1 MQPGISRFLYAGFIL
16 MGAWS
21 AFRGDLMQLVVMWGI
36 AFAFDP
42 FDPKQPWKERK
53 GWQRAVLIF
62 QVSVVILAFLGSNWT
77 DIKSGIL
84 DGWMGK

>member
-1 MQPGISRFLYAGFIL
+1 MQSGINRFLYVGFIL
-16 MGAWS
+16 MGAYY

-53 GWQRAVLIF
+53 SWQRAVLIF
-62 QVSVVILAFLGSNWT
+62 QLSVVILAFLGSNWT
-77 DIKSGIL
+77 SIKSGIL
-84 DGWMGK
+84 DGWMGR

>member
-1 MQPGISRFLYAGFIL
+1 MQTGINRFLYVGFIL
-16 MGAWS
+16 MGAYS

-53 GWQRAVLIF
+53 WWQRAVLLF
-62 QVSVVILAFLGSNWT
+62 QVSVVILAFIGSNWT
-77 DIKSGIL
+77 HIKSGVM